1 MAPARAAYSHSA
13 SVRSRYSL
21 PVNRESQPTYCLAS
35 PQLTLISRD
44 RRYAA
49 DGRVHYN
56 VGPRSLWAFGE
67 PQQSIRLIAIC
78 FSLQILVA
86 GGADRYDNSNRSA
99 MSLNKKRPLAALYFA
114 NRII

>member
-1 MAPARAAYSHSA
+1 MLWLDELLEVRARLTRLCLLLLDREHSRARLSSPAR
-13 SVRSRYSL
+13 
-21 PVNRESQPTYCLAS
+21 
-35 PQLTLISRD
+35 
-44 RRYAA
+44 
-49 DGRVHYN
+49 
-56 VGPRSLWAFGE
+56 PRSLWAFGE

-86 GGADRYDNSNRSA
+86 GGADGYDNSNRSA